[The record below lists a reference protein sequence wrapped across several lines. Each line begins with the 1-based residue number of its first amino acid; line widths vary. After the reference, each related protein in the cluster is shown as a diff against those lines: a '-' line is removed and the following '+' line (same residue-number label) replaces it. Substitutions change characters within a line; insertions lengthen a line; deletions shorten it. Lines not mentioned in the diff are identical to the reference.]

1 MYLNI
6 SNSFLRLKSGNNNL
20 NIAYINIEL
29 KIDILLVF
37 NNNLFL

>member
-6 SNSFLRLKSGNNNL
+6 SNSFLGLKGGNSNL

-29 KIDILLVF
+29 KADI
-37 NNNLFL
+37 